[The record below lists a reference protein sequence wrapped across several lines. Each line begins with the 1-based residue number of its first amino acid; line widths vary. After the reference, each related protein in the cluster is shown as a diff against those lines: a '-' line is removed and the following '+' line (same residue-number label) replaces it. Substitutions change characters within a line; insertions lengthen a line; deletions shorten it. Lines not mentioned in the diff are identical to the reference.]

1 MRLTF
6 EDFNASGRRNKPIID
21 QDTGK
26 KVGEI
31 RSRGSGP
38 DSSGGIYVYLF
49 DGRYEAELSNRDE
62 CKGFIKGVEAVLNQM
77 LDQMLGSALS
87 QKADAA

>member
-6 EDFNASGRRNKPIID
+6 EDFDGRGRHHKPIID

-31 RSRGSGP
+31 L
-38 DSSGGIYVYLF
+38 SGGSNSPNFIRVSLF
-49 DGRYEAELSNRDE
+49 DGRYEEELYTRDE
-62 CKGFIKGVEAVLNQM
+62 CKGFIKGVEAVLNHI
-77 LDQMLGSALS
+77 LDEMLGSALA
-87 QKADAA
+87 QHKADAA